1 MSVKVSVVI
10 PVYNPGRYIEPCVES
25 LLHQT
30 LPPDEYEVI
39 FVDDGSS
46 DETPAYL
53 DELADTHAHI
63 RTIHI
68 PNSGWPGRPR
78 NIGVDAAAGEYVQFV
93 DQDDHL
99 APDALRRLYDMG
111 ARNGSDIV
119 IGKVASNFRG
129 IPHGIFRADRDK
141 CTIHDFPLI
150 DSLTPHKMFR
160 TAFLREHDIR
170 YAEGKRRLEDQLYM
184 VQSYFPARVVS
195 ILGSYTCYFYSKRD
209 DGGNAGATKIVPSGY
224 YGNLREVLDVVV
236 ANTEPGAFRD
246 RLIRRFYRI
255 EMLSR
260 VSEPALPRYDD
271 EYRTNLIDAI
281 EKLAADFVTDGVHDG
296 LAAIQRLRSTL
307 LRQDRR
313 AELIELARR
322 CYDVTG
328 QTRLDDLSWRDGRI
342 VCSVTTQLVHNPD
355 KRPLLL
361 LRQGDRYFV
370 HPSFYDGLLP
380 SPERFEVT
388 DEFGSFR
395 TEMALRDR
403 ESAVEWPCPA
413 EFIPEIKELGPAEG
427 LDGIACQV
435 VMRGTVRLDPGRTKT
450 RGPLAKGRWDAFA
463 RVNGI
468 GFSKRVRF
476 GSTRG
481 AQVEGQS
488 LPALLGDPATLVVPF
503 FVDTAD
509 NLTLDVD
516 RRAHGLGDV
525 IAGPDIRAVSTGGR
539 WIDLLLPVATRPGT
553 AASDAALVIR
563 TGSPT
568 DAPIVQPAR
577 LVAVGDRIH
586 LRARGRLTDRNNA
599 DRDDGETLAGSP
611 SLRAGTW
618 ELAARLDGPDGAEV
632 NLGKVRVRAN
642 GRLTVTDVRP
652 IDRGTARQ
660 VRAVRTTH
668 RRQDMKRV
676 IRRMVRPIAQRLPA
690 GPRKALRARFRSW
703 GL

>member
-10 PVYNPGRYIEPCVES
+10 PVYNPGRYIEPCVDS
-25 LLHQT
+25 LLRQT
-30 LPPDEYEVI
+30 LSPDEYEVI

-46 DETPAYL
+46 DETPARL
-53 DELADTHAHI
+53 DELANTHAHI
-63 RTIHI
+63 QTIHI

-78 NIGVDAAAGEYVQFV
+78 NVGVDAAVGEYIQFV

-111 ARNGSDIV
+111 MRNGSDIV

-129 IPHGIFRADRDK
+129 VPHAIFRADRDK
-141 CTIHDFPLI
+141 CTIHNFPLI

-195 ILGSYTCYFYSKRD
+195 ILGSYTCYFYSRRD
-209 DGGNAGATKIVPSGY
+209 DGGNAGATKIVPSAY

-246 RLIRRFYRI
+246 RLIRRFYRV

-260 VSEPALPRYDD
+260 LSEPALPRYEEDF
-271 EYRTNLIDAI
+271 RTKMIDAI

-296 LAAIQRLRSTL
+296 LAAVQRMRSTL

-322 CYDVTG
+322 CNDVTG
-328 QTRLDDLSWRDGRI
+328 QTRLDDLSWRDGRVI
-342 VCSVTTQLVHNPD
+342 CLATTQLVHTSD
-355 KRPLLL
+355 KRPVLL

-380 SPERFEVT
+380 AHERFDVT
-388 DEFGSFR
+388 DELASFR
-395 TEMALRDR
+395 TELALRDR
-403 ESAVEWPCPA
+403 DSAVEWPCPA
-413 EFIPEIKELGPAEG
+413 EFIAEIEELGPDDG

-435 VMRGTVRLDPGRTKT
+435 VMRGTMRLDPGRTKT
-450 RGPLAKGRWDAFA
+450 RGPLAKGQWDAFV
-463 RVNGI
+463 RVIGI
-468 GFSKRVRF
+468 GFNKRVRF
-476 GSTRG
+476 GVTRG
-481 AQVEGQS
+481 PQVDAQS

-503 FVDTAD
+503 FVDTGD

-516 RRAHGLGDV
+516 RRAHQLGEV
-525 IAGPDIRAVSTGGR
+525 IAGQDIRAVSAGGR

-553 AASDAALVIR
+553 PASDATLVIR
-563 TGSPT
+563 AGALTG
-568 DAPIVQPAR
+568 APIVLPAR
-577 LVAVGDRIH
+577 LVGVGDRIH
-586 LRARGRLTDRNNA
+586 LRARGRITARAHAN
-599 DRDDGETLAGSP
+599 RDKGEARIESP
-611 SLRAGTW
+611 SQRDGSW
-618 ELAARLDGPDGAEV
+618 ELAARLDGPDGPEV
-632 NLGKVRVRAN
+632 ALGKVRVRAH
-642 GRLTVTDVRP
+642 GSLTTIDVRP
-652 IDRGTARQ
+652 LDRATARQ
-660 VRAVRTTH
+660 VRQIRRKH
-668 RRQDMKRV
+668 RRQDMKRAV
-676 IRRMVRPIAQRLPA
+676 RRVVAPIARRLPA

>member
-1 MSVKVSVVI
+1 
-10 PVYNPGRYIEPCVES
+10 
-25 LLHQT
+25 
-30 LPPDEYEVI
+30 
-39 FVDDGSS
+39 
-46 DETPAYL
+46 
-53 DELADTHAHI
+53 
-63 RTIHI
+63 
-68 PNSGWPGRPR
+68 
-78 NIGVDAAAGEYVQFV
+78 
-93 DQDDHL
+93 
-99 APDALRRLYDMG
+99 
-111 ARNGSDIV
+111 
-119 IGKVASNFRG
+119 
-129 IPHGIFRADRDK
+129 
-141 CTIHDFPLI
+141 
-150 DSLTPHKMFR
+150 
-160 TAFLREHDIR
+160 
-170 YAEGKRRLEDQLYM
+170 
-184 VQSYFPARVVS
+184 
-195 ILGSYTCYFYSKRD
+195 
-209 DGGNAGATKIVPSGY
+209 
-224 YGNLREVLDVVV
+224 
-236 ANTEPGAFRD
+236 
-246 RLIRRFYRI
+246 
-255 EMLSR
+255 
-260 VSEPALPRYDD
+260 
-271 EYRTNLIDAI
+271 
-281 EKLAADFVTDGVHDG
+281 
-296 LAAIQRLRSTL
+296 
-307 LRQDRR
+307 
-313 AELIELARR
+313 
-322 CYDVTG
+322 
-328 QTRLDDLSWRDGRI
+328 
-342 VCSVTTQLVHNPD
+342 
-355 KRPLLL
+355 
-361 LRQGDRYFV
+361 
-370 HPSFYDGLLP
+370 
-380 SPERFEVT
+380 
-388 DEFGSFR
+388 
-395 TEMALRDR
+395 
-403 ESAVEWPCPA
+403 
-413 EFIPEIKELGPAEG
+413 
-427 LDGIACQV
+427 
-435 VMRGTVRLDPGRTKT
+435 MRGTVRLDPGRTKT

>member
-25 LLHQT
+25 LLRQT

-53 DELADTHAHI
+53 DQLADAHNQI

-68 PNSGWPGRPR
+68 PNSGWPGKPR
-78 NIGVDAAAGEYVQFV
+78 NVGVDAAAGEYVQFV

-99 APDALRRLYDMG
+99 APDALRRLYEMG
-111 ARNGSDIV
+111 VRNGSDIV

-129 IPHGIFRADRDK
+129 IPHGIFRTDRDK
-141 CTIHDFPLI
+141 CTIYDFPLI

-160 TAFLREHDIR
+160 TAFLRKHNIR

-209 DGGNAGATKIVPSGY
+209 DGGNAGTAKLVPSGY
-224 YGNLREVLDVVV
+224 YANLREVLDVVV
-236 ANTEPGAFRD
+236 ANTEPGEFRD
-246 RLIRRFYRI
+246 RLIRRFYRV
-255 EMLSR
+255 EMLGR
-260 VSEPALPRYDD
+260 ISEPAMPKYDD
-271 EYRTNLIDAI
+271 EHRTNLIDEI
-281 EKLAADFVTDGVHDG
+281 EKLAGDFVTDGVHDG
-296 LAAIQRLRSTL
+296 LAAVQRLRSTL

-313 AELIELARR
+313 TELVELARR

-328 QTRLDDLSWRDGRI
+328 RTQLDDLVWRNGRV
-342 VCSVTTQLVHNPD
+342 VCSVTTQLVHGSD

-361 LRQGDRYFV
+361 LRQGDRYFL
-370 HPSFYDGLLP
+370 HPSFYQGLLP
-380 SPERFEVT
+380 DHERFDVT

-413 EFIPEIKELGPAEG
+413 DFSAEVQEIGPAEG
-427 LDGIACQV
+427 IDGIACQV
-435 VMRGTVRLDPGRTKT
+435 VMRGTVQLDPRRTKA
-450 RGPLAKGRWDAFA
+450 RGPLAKGRWDAWV

-468 GFSKRVRF
+468 GFGKRVRL
-476 GSTRG
+476 GATRG
-481 AQVEGQS
+481 PQVEAQS
-488 LPALLGDPATLVVPF
+488 LPALLGDPATPVVPF
-503 FVDTAD
+503 FVDAAD

-516 RRAHGLGDV
+516 RRAHQLGDV
-525 IAGPDIRAVSTGGR
+525 IAGPDIRAISSGGR
-539 WIDLLLPVATRPGT
+539 WIDLLLPVATGAGT
-553 AASDAALVIR
+553 AATEAALVVR
-563 TGSPT
+563 AGPG
-568 DAPIVQPAR
+568 DAPVIQPAQ
-577 LVAVGDRIH
+577 LVAVGDRVH
-586 LRARGRLTDRNNA
+586 LRARSRLAAKQEIRTDQG
-599 DRDDGETLAGSP
+599 DSV

-618 ELAARLDGPDGAEV
+618 DLAARLDGPDDPEV
-632 NLGKVRVRAN
+632 ALGKVRVRAN
-642 GRLTVTDVRP
+642 GQLVLIDVRP
-652 IDRGTARQ
+652 IDRDTAR
-660 VRAVRTTH
+660 RARTKH
-668 RRQDMKRV
+668 RRQDVKRV
-676 IRRMVRPIAQRLPA
+676 VLRVVRPIAQRLPP